1 MVGKREAKVSKLNGL
16 KDDGSGLE
24 AGLEEEGD
32 GDGYANGTPA
42 SSGNIGVWLK

>member
-1 MVGKREAKVSKLNGL
+1 VSKLKGL
-16 KDDGSGLE
+16 KDDGSELE
-24 AGLEEEGD
+24 AESDDEEEEGD